1 MHVFGF
7 DLIECVRSENR
18 TFTIGDIRPKKN
30 MHVCGYPTVP
40 AKKYRPYTFLRENL
54 QKRIEDLSAS
64 HPDQK

>member
-40 AKKYRPYTFLRENL
+40 AKKYRP
-54 QKRIEDLSAS
+54 
-64 HPDQK
+64 